1 MPIPFLLSAL
11 AKLGGVA
18 SRAKKGSDEM
28 RNARRRFER
37 QAYKHLRE
45 ADKAAGEYKKRLK
58 TLAES
63 EFKRAS
69 GGYTVESA
77 RKKFVEKVK
86 AKTGID
92 IDEVRKVKKSLT
104 APMRENYLKRSL
116 NALTK
121 RYEDEQA
128 GREALARE
136 LLEIPMVARRI
147 YGATESIWN
156 ASDEEGNKLDPS
168 ERNQAIMD
176 YFGKS
181 DMLAVIE
188 MFEDEVGGLYDVDED
203 ERSDNYDAFL
213 TAAKKF
219 MRGLTGRGNGEV

>member
-11 AKLGGVA
+11 AKVGRAA

-37 QAYKHLRE
+37 QAYKHLKE

-58 TLAES
+58 TLAET

-77 RKKFVEKVK
+77 RKAFVEKVK

-92 IDEVRKVKKSLT
+92 IDEVRKVKKSFT
-104 APMRENYLKRSL
+104 APMRENYIKRSL
-116 NALTK
+116 KALTK
-121 RYEDEQA
+121 RYENEQA
-128 GREALARE
+128 GREALATE

-156 ASDEEGNKLDPS
+156 ATDEEGYKLDPS

-181 DMLAVIE
+181 DMLAIIE
-188 MFEDEVGGLYDVDED
+188 MFEKEVGGLYDVDEG
-203 ERSDNYDAFL
+203 EGSDNYDAFL
-213 TAAKKF
+213 LKAEKL
-219 MRGLTGRGNGEV
+219 MRGLTGRGNGEA